1 MCKVSVVMSVY
12 NCEQYVG
19 ETIQSIIDQTFT
31 DWEFIIINDCS
42 EDGSAEV
49 IRKFDDERI
58 IFIDNK
64 VNRGQSANL
73 NYGISIAKG
82 EYIARTDH
90 DDISYPNRFEKQV
103 KYLDEH
109 PDVVLLG
116 TAMRNMSDKVVKDEV
131 MVPADTPDEV
141 AFAETY
147 VDIFPH
153 SSFMIRKN
161 AMLGNDIWYE
171 NYFYAEDYSLQLKML
186 TVGKIFYLHEYLI
199 AYRIFPGQWTQLYSD
214 ELKRREV
221 EEIRLAYLEQIGF
234 KHIDI
239 YKKIFRGEVYSK
251 KDFQVFQTAF
261 GELAK
266 FHHLDIGNETFCR
279 ENRCIKYLFKYMMGA
294 QIRNRNN
301 LEVYENSFYKDDEW
315 LETPGGI
322 KYVKDCQEAVWSDD
336 CLEELAYEEY
346 KYRKAKEKGEKYF
359 KLFSMMSRWVLAK
372 QQGKSPA
379 TYLEKCGYRRI
390 AIYGMSQVGQALL
403 KELEISPVEAAYAID
418 QNADWL
424 LGDCKVVKCSD
435 PLEEVDAIVVTPV
448 YYYESIKREL
458 GKKVSCPILSIQD
471 VINELI

>member
-19 ETIQSIIDQTFT
+19 ETIQSIIDQTFQ

-42 EDGSAEV
+42 SDRSAEV
-49 IRKFDDERI
+49 IKRFDDERI

-64 VNRGQSANL
+64 ENKGQSANL

-90 DDISYPNRFEKQV
+90 DDISYPTRFEKQV

-109 PDVVLLG
+109 PDIVLLG
-116 TAMRNMSDKVVKDEV
+116 TAMRNMSEKVVKDEA

-153 SSFMIRKN
+153 SSFMIRKK
-161 AMLGNDIWYE
+161 AMLDNDIWYE
-171 NYFYAEDYSLQLKML
+171 NYSYAEDYSLQLKLL
-186 TVGKIFYLHEYLI
+186 TIGNIFYLHEYLI

-221 EEIRLAYLEQIGF
+221 EEIRLTYLEQIGF
-234 KHIDI
+234 KYIDI
-239 YKKIFRGEVYSK
+239 YRKVLRGELYSK
-251 KDFQVFQTAF
+251 KDFEAFQTAF
-261 GELAK
+261 KELAT
-266 FHHLDIGNETFCR
+266 FHHLDIRNEAFCR

-294 QIRNRNN
+294 QVHNRNN
-301 LEVYENSFYKDDEW
+301 LEVYINSSYKDDEW

-322 KYVKDCQEAVWSDD
+322 KYVKECEEEAWSGVGS
-336 CLEELAYEEY
+336 EELAYTEY
-346 KYRKAKEKGEKYF
+346 RLRKAKENEEKYF
-359 KLFSMMSRWVLAK
+359 ELFSMMSRWVLAK

-379 TYLEKCGYRRI
+379 DYLEKCGYRRI

-403 KELEISPVEAAYAID
+403 NELESSSVEVAYAID

-424 LGDCKVVKCSD
+424 FADCKVIKSSD
-435 PLEEVDAIVVTPV
+435 SLEEVDAAVVTPV
-448 YYYESIKREL
+448 YYYKSIKNNL
-458 GKKVSCPILSIQD
+458 CKKINCPILSLKD
-471 VINELI
+471 VINKL